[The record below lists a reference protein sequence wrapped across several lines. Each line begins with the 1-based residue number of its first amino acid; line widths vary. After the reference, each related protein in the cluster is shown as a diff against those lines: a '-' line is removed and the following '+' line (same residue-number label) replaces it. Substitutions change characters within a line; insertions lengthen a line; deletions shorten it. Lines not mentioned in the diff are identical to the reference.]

1 MKTVT
6 GISELYTHFQTKV
19 VLSFNINLMNSVKA
33 SDELKAEHSRGE
45 TLHSVLKQ
53 RFKTLH

>member
-19 VLSFNINLMNSVKA
+19 VLTFNINLMNSVKA
-33 SDELKAEHSRGE
+33 SDN
-45 TLHSVLKQ
+45 
-53 RFKTLH
+53 